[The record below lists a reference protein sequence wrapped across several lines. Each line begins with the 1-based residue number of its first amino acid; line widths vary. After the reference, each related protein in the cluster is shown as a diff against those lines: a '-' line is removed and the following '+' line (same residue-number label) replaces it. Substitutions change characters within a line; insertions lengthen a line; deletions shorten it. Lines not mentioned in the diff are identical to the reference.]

1 MPAEVSFCTNPGEGL
16 GMICALCRGRGFNE
30 DDGGAGEVCW
40 ECLGAGMVVRNPLTE
55 LMRTEGLTYPEA
67 VEQFYQ
73 ESNE

>member
-1 MPAEVSFCTNPGEGL
+1 MMV
-16 GMICALCRGRGFNE
+16 GRVRFAGVPWGW
-30 DDGGAGEVCW
+30 DGSSE
-40 ECLGAGMVVRNPLTE
+40 PLTE